1 MWKEINEMWLIEQ
14 AIKFVKKRSRSKL
27 NTIDKENDEDHEL
40 IMNKS
45 WLQKDFET
53 FEKLNDD
60 KNDYEID
67 NEVDNEVNAKN
78 NTKHDKYAKSA
89 VNF

>member
-1 MWKEINEMWLIEQ
+1 
-14 AIKFVKKRSRSKL
+14 
-27 NTIDKENDEDHEL
+27 
-40 IMNKS
+40 
-45 WLQKDFET
+45 LQKDFET